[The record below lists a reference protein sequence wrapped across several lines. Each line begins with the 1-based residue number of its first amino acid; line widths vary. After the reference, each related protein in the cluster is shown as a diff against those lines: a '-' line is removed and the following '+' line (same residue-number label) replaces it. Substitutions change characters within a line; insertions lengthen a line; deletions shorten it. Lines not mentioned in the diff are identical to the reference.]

1 MLLALEVSVVA
12 ELELMEHLPDRKEP
26 GAMRQCQYL
35 LSQTKE
41 QQENKASK
49 QTKKGNK
56 IHKCNRKKAKKGGGL
71 QLNVFRNRSCKLAQ
85 D

>member
-12 ELELMEHLPDRKEP
+12 ELELMESLPDREEP

-41 QQENKASK
+41 QQENKARK
-49 QTKKGNK
+49 QTKKETKYINATG
-56 IHKCNRKKAKKGGGL
+56 RKQKGGGL